1 MRMPAVTGVR
11 MSNGPGSEQS
21 RPTTTTDPRNEP
33 PVRKIFG
40 VHPLKFVFAM
50 EYVLQGLANPFQGIT
65 YQPFFRHF
73 RTDYG
78 LSEAATQGMFSK
90 SYLAWS
96 FKPILGF
103 LIDAYGKTR
112 TILLLLLT
120 LGVLGFLLTPL
131 IDTGPMVFFG
141 FMFALSIVMAATDVS
156 VDRATVIAGD
166 EEAKATGRSKAT
178 MVGLNQA
185 ICWTAIYGTGIL
197 AAILGGYTAE
207 HIPFSRLMVVL
218 AIVPATVLV
227 FVLLLPRDRVVP
239 IPLKESVLGF
249 WRGLHRGP
257 ILGVILF
264 YFIFH
269 FQPAMGALWN
279 NYLIESLRFSQTQI
293 GISDGVTY
301 AGYFLGV
308 LLFAWK
314 GVHWQERMGLRAIFR
329 IFILISV
336 GINLTQYL
344 LVDPWFS
351 AIAHGLHNAL
361 PFLSEEHARLVYL
374 SAYNGFLA
382 IAVALIRM
390 STFSLVGAVI
400 PVAAAGSLFA
410 GFMSVSNLAY
420 SFCYSTGAW
429 LYEHGLNYGFIRALQ
444 SALFGLPGQP
454 GGELSIN
461 MLILIGSL
469 AYLLSFV
476 GVHLLPDRKQTRAT
490 ELDDDSMP
498 GPERWDVLARRR
510 KLGIDWGTL
519 ALGLAFVPLAIFR
532 WKFDPISAVLCAF
545 FGLTM
550 LRRAVLDGMLRRRV
564 PAGG

>member
-1 MRMPAVTGVR
+1 MSHETGSGVDALPEPVSTTPATALA
-11 MSNGPGSEQS
+11 
-21 RPTTTTDPRNEP
+21 P
-33 PVRKIFG
+33 PVRKVLGI
-40 VHPLKFVFAM
+40 HPLKIVFAM

-73 RTDYG
+73 RIDYG
-78 LSEAATQGMFSK
+78 LSEAATQGLFSK

-96 FKPILGF
+96 FKPLLGF
-103 LIDAYGKTR
+103 LIDAYGRTK
-112 TILLLLLT
+112 TILIVLLS
-120 LGVLGFLLTPL
+120 LGALGFLLTPIL
-131 IDTGPMVFFG
+131 DTGAMAFFAL
-141 FMFALSIVMAATDVS
+141 MFALSVVMAATDVS

-197 AAILGGYTAE
+197 AAVLGGYLAE
-207 HIPFSRLMVVL
+207 HVPFHGLMVVL
-218 AIVPATVLV
+218 ALVPLSVLA
-227 FVLLLPRDRVVP
+227 FVLLLPRDRAAP
-239 IPLKESVLGF
+239 IPLKQSVLGF
-249 WRGLHRGP
+249 WRGLNTGP

-279 NYLIESLRFSQTQI
+279 NYLIESLSFSQTQI
-293 GISDGVTY
+293 GVADGVTY

-314 GVHWQERMGLRAIFR
+314 GVKWQDRVGLRKIFR
-329 IFILISV
+329 FYILISIA
-336 GINLTQYL
+336 INLTQYL

-351 AIAHGLHNAL
+351 AIARGIHRVL
-361 PFLSEEHARLVYL
+361 PFLSEETSRLVYL
-374 SAYNGFLA
+374 SAFNGLLA
-382 IAVALIRM
+382 VGVSLIRM

-420 SFCYSTGAW
+420 SFSYSSGAW
-429 LYEHGLNYGFIRALQ
+429 LYTHGLEFSVLRGLQ
-444 SALFGLPGQP
+444 SALFGIPGVA

-476 GVHLLPDRKQTRAT
+476 TVHLLPDRKQTLAT
-490 ELDDDSMP
+490 EVDEQVLP
-498 GPERWDVLARRR
+498 GPERWQLLPAGWKRSVDLGSLVLAVGFGLVAV
-510 KLGIDWGTL
+510 LG
-519 ALGLAFVPLAIFR
+519 
-532 WKFDPISAVLCAF
+532 WKFDVVSTALIAF
-545 FGLTM
+545 FGVTM
-550 LRRAVLDGMLRRRV
+550 VRKAVLDLLLRAGERRG
-564 PAGG
+564 AA